1 MEDVDEDR
9 RHEPPNPREPIEIPD
24 ASELQNRHAAAAAAD
39 DDDDDVAT
47 KSQQLLAMSPSISS
61 QRDIQVSA
69 ASVRRECLLCCRRL
83 TDSGIQQSTVDSVL
97 SSYGHTYSVVWNN
110 IHKCQS
116 VIKGKNVNS
125 ER

>member
-1 MEDVDEDR
+1 MDEDR

-24 ASELQNRHAAAAAAD
+24 ASELQNRHAAAAAD

-69 ASVRRECLLCCRRL
+69 ASVRRECLLCCSRL
-83 TDSGIQQSTVDSVL
+83 QTPAFSSQLLIQYLVPMDTHTVLYGIIYINANQ
-97 SSYGHTYSVVWNN
+97 
-110 IHKCQS
+110 
-116 VIKGKNVNS
+116 
-125 ER
+125 